1 MNVREITPERLE
13 PFSEVSIRY
22 ERVMRV
28 RNYFEDRK
36 EAERVKIKK
45 RETVVQN
52 INSGKY
58 DHIFKR

>member
-1 MNVREITPERLE
+1 MITREIALERLE
-13 PFSEVSIRY
+13 PISEESIRY
-22 ERVMRV
+22 ERAMNV

-45 RETVVQN
+45 RETVLHG

>member
-1 MNVREITPERLE
+1 MNVREITPERLG

-36 EAERVKIKK
+36 EDERVKIKK